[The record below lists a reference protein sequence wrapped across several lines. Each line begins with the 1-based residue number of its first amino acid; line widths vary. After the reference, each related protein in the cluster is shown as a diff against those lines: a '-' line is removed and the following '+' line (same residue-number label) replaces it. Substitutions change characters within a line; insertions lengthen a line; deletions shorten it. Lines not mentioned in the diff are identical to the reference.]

1 MTDLF
6 FQVVAVSEDSTHI
19 YLVKKCCVESWTI
32 ERPFKLGT
40 GAGIPKEGTQPDLRC
55 AAGPPVRSIGGNVRC
70 SREKAAVLVTVVR
83 T

>member
-55 AAGPPVRSIGGNVRC
+55 AASEGTC
-70 SREKAAVLVTVVR
+70 VVVAR
-83 T
+83 KRLCL